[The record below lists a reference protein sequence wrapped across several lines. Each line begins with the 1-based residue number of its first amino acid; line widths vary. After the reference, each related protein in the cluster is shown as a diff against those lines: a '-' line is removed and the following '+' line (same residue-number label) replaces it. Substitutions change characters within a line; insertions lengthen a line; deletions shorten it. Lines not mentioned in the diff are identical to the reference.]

1 MMSSKLGFLKSVV
14 LALACAGAGLLSPLA
29 WAAAGS
35 DEPLKSN
42 AVGTV
47 EAPLGDRFAVFPR
60 IAAQQARAIF
70 YRPTTQ
76 AQPGAATVYVNGYYH
91 ASLIPGGY
99 AELCMAPA
107 QAEVGVRMVKVGDRP
122 KDNLEAISLQNLKAG
137 QTVFMRLHE
146 SDSERPYFEPVA
158 ASVALAE
165 LAPTRQQIHT
175 ISRVPNAQTCI
186 DAGPAQPEQV
196 NLVADALFEFG
207 KSDSASITA
216 AGRQSL
222 DDLVRK
228 IKSEYFT
235 VDRIHLIGHADPL
248 GNEALNERLA
258 QERALTV
265 RSYLLSHGLPNT
277 RITGQSKGSSEP
289 IVTTCG
295 NEFTPAAVLCN
306 QPNRRVVVEIFG
318 VQRSN

>member
-1 MMSSKLGFLKSVV
+1 MMSSKLVFLKSLV
-14 LALACAGAGLLSPLA
+14 LALAFAGAGA
-29 WAAAGS
+29 WAAASNG
-35 DEPLKSN
+35 DEALKSN
-42 AVGTV
+42 GVGTV

-60 IAAQQARAIF
+60 VAAQQARAIF
-70 YRPTTQ
+70 YRPITQ

-137 QTVFMRLHE
+137 QTVFLRFRE
-146 SDSERPYFEPVA
+146 SDLARPFFEPVA

-175 ISRVPNAQTCI
+175 ISRVPEAQTCI
-186 DAGPAQPEQV
+186 DAGPQAAQPEQF
-196 NLVADALFEFG
+196 NLVADALFAFG
-207 KSDSASITA
+207 KSDSASMTA

-248 GNEALNERLA
+248 GNEALNVRLA